1 MYEQIN
7 MKKKNKASSV
17 EKKSKKAVNKTETNV
32 PEYGRPFYKGTSF
45 KKRAVKLLSVN
56 KRFIHWVCS
65 PNGDCEQ
72 VEDPGSFTD
81 QVYWRIFRIMAE
93 FVEGFEFLS
102 KLHNEVT
109 FFGSART
116 NPKAKEYKQAVMLGK
131 MCAEAGYAVITGGG
145 PGIMEAGNKG
155 AFQAGG
161 ESVGIDI
168 ELPMEQRRNEF
179 VTKAMGFHYFFTR
192 KVMLSASAQA
202 YVFFPGG
209 FGTMDEA
216 MEMITLVQTGK
227 IPRSVPCIFVGK
239 DHWQPFK
246 DWVTQNLFK
255 NKYINKADLDLMQIV
270 DTPEEAFNIIK
281 KTAERKL

>member
-1 MYEQIN
+1 MRKKLVKSV
-7 MKKKNKASSV
+7 KKKMGI
-17 EKKSKKAVNKTETNV
+17 KKESKKVLEKAKVLA
-32 PEYGRPFYKGTSF
+32 PEYGRPFYKGTAF

-56 KRFIHWVCS
+56 KRYIHWVCS
-65 PNGDCEQ
+65 PSGDCEQ
-72 VEDPGSFTD
+72 VEDPGTFTD

-102 KLHNEVT
+102 KLNREVT

-116 NPKAKEYKQAVMLGK
+116 NPKAKEYKQAVELGK
-131 MCAEAGYAVITGGG
+131 ICAKAGYTVITGGG

-155 AFQAGG
+155 AYQAGG
-161 ESVGIDI
+161 ESIGIDI
-168 ELPMEQRRNEF
+168 ELPTEQRRNEF
-179 VTKAMGFHYFFTR
+179 VTRAMGFHYFFTR

-227 IPRSVPCIFVGK
+227 IPRTVPCIFVGK
-239 DHWQPFK
+239 DYWQPYK
-246 DWVTQNLFK
+246 DWVEKHMLK
-255 NKYINKADLDLMQIV
+255 NKYINKVDFDLMQIV
-270 DTPEEAFNIIK
+270 DTPEEAFRIIER
-281 KTAERKL
+281 TEERKL